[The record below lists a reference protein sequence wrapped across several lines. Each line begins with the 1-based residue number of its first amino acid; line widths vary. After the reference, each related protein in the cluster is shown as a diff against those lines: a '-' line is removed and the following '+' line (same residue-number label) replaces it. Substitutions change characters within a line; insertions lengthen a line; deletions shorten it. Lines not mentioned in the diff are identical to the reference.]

1 MKILYH
7 HRTLGDGAEGIHIQ
21 SIVNALRS
29 LGHQVKVVSLVGE
42 QTQFRKAQDAKES
55 KWDWVRNRIPGP
67 VYELA
72 EIAYNVKGLR
82 MLQKAIDTFRPDLIY
97 DRYAHF
103 SFSALWAAKR
113 NNLPLILEVNS
124 PYSIQKRQW
133 EKLYFPWLS
142 EMGERKIFNAAPHI
156 IVVSTPLRKIVMD
169 YGVPPERITV
179 LPNGTDPE
187 RFNPHIDDGPLR
199 QQLGLTGRVV
209 MGFVGILRR
218 WHNIDKLINI
228 LESID
233 LPAHNATMLF
243 LGDGPSFQELVAYN
257 KEKGNEEW
265 IRFLGRIP
273 HDEIQKYIAMMD
285 IAISPHATPYS
296 SPMKILEYMAMEKAI
311 LAPDMENIRDLL
323 QDGET
328 ALLFKPD
335 DARSLKEKLLRL
347 MEDGDLRRRLGQNA
361 RRIVEKKFTWLGNA
375 RKTVELAAALLKASG
390 QSLGYGSR
398 PKGK

>member
-1 MKILYH
+1 MRILYH

-21 SIVNALRS
+21 SIVNCLRE
-29 LGHQVKVVSLVGE
+29 LGHEVKVVSLVGE

-55 KWDWVRNRIPGP
+55 KWDWVRRHIPGP

-72 EIAYNVKGLR
+72 EVAYNLKGVR
-82 MLQKAIDTFRPDLIY
+82 MLQKAIDEFKPDIIY

-142 EMGERKIFNAAPHI
+142 KMGEEKIFRAAPHI
-156 IVVSTPLRKIVMD
+156 IVVSTPLKKIVMN
-169 YGVPPERITV
+169 YGVPAERITV

-187 RFNPHIDDGPLR
+187 RFNPHIDDTPLR
-199 QQLGLTGRVV
+199 QKLGLEGRVV

-228 LESID
+228 LEEID
-233 LPAHNATMLF
+233 LPKRKATMLF
-243 LGDGPSFQELVAYN
+243 LGDGPSFHELVEYN
-257 KEKGNEEW
+257 RQKGNEEW

-273 HDEIQKYIAMMD
+273 HNEIQNYIAMMD

-311 LAPDMENIRDLL
+311 LAPDMENIRDILK
-323 QDGET
+323 DGEN
-328 ALLFKPD
+328 ALLFEAD
-335 DARSLKEKLLRL
+335 NADSLKEKLLHL
-347 MEDGDLRRRLGQNA
+347 MQDADLRRRLGKKAREDVVQKYTWKGNASKTAEIA
-361 RRIVEKKFTWLGNA
+361 RRLVEE
-375 RKTVELAAALLKASG
+375 RM
-390 QSLGYGSR
+390 SR
-398 PKGK
+398 

>member
-1 MKILYH
+1 MRILYH

-21 SIVNALRS
+21 SIVNNLKE
-29 LGHQVKVVSLVGE
+29 LGHAVKVVSLVGE
-42 QTQFRKAQDAKES
+42 QTQFRSAQEAKES
-55 KWDWVRNRIPGP
+55 RWDKIKNWIPKP

-72 EIAYNVKGLR
+72 EVAYNLKGLR
-82 MLQKAIDTFRPDLIY
+82 MLEKAIDEFKPEIIY

-113 NNLPLILEVNS
+113 NKLPLILEVNS

-156 IVVSTPLRKIVMD
+156 IVVSTPLKKIVMN
-169 YGVPPERITV
+169 YGVPAERITV

-187 RFNPHIDDGPLR
+187 RFNPNIDDAPLR
-199 QQLGLTGRVV
+199 EKLGLQGRVV

-228 LESID
+228 LEEID
-233 LPAHNATMLF
+233 LPKRNATMLF
-243 LGDGPSFQELVAYN
+243 LGDGPSYHELVAYN
-257 KEKGNEEW
+257 KEKGSEEW

-273 HDEIQKYIAMMD
+273 HNEIQNYIAMMD

-323 QDGET
+323 KDGET

-335 DARSLKEKLLRL
+335 DAESLKEKLLL
-347 MEDGDLRRRLGQNA
+347 LIKDAKLRETLGKNA
-361 RRIVEKKFTWLGNA
+361 RRKVIENFTWKGNA
-375 RKTVELAAALLKASG
+375 VKTIEIAQRLKEQFG
-390 QSLGYGSR
+390 T
-398 PKGK
+398 

>member
-1 MKILYH
+1 MRILYH

-21 SIVNALRS
+21 SIVNNLKE
-29 LGHQVKVVSLVGE
+29 LGHSVKVVSLVGE
-42 QTQFRKAQDAKES
+42 QTRFRSAQEAKES
-55 KWDWVRNRIPGP
+55 RWDKIKHWIPKP
-67 VYELA
+67 IYELA
-72 EIAYNVKGLR
+72 EVAYNLKGLR
-82 MLQKAIDTFRPDLIY
+82 MLEKAIDDFKPDIIY

-103 SFSALWAAKR
+103 SFSALWAARR
-113 NNLPLILEVNS
+113 NKLPLILEVNS

-142 EMGERKIFNAAPHI
+142 EMGERKIFNAAPQI
-156 IVVSTPLRKIVMD
+156 IVVSTPLKKIVMD
-169 YGVPPERITV
+169 YGVPAERITV

-187 RFNPHIDDGPLR
+187 RFNPNIDDTPLR
-199 QQLGLTGRVV
+199 EKLGLQGRVA

-228 LESID
+228 LEEID
-233 LPAHNATMLF
+233 LPKHNATMLF
-243 LGDGPSFQELVAYN
+243 LGDGPSYHELVAYN

-273 HDEIQKYIAMMD
+273 HDEIQNYIAMMD

-323 QDGET
+323 TDGKT

-335 DARSLKEKLLRL
+335 DADSLKEKLLL
-347 MEDGDLRRRLGQNA
+347 LIKDDKLRRTLGKNA
-361 RRIVEKKFTWLGNA
+361 RQKVIENFTWKGNA
-375 RKTVELAAALLKASG
+375 VRTLEIARRLKEQFG
-390 QSLGYGSR
+390 T
-398 PKGK
+398 

>member
-21 SIVNALRS
+21 AIVNGLRA
-29 LGHQVKVVSLVGE
+29 LGHNVKLVSLVGE
-42 QTQFRKAQDAKES
+42 QTHFRRAQDAKES
-55 KWDWVRNRIPGP
+55 KWDRIRKRIPGP

-72 EIAYNVKGLR
+72 EIAYNLKGLR
-82 MLQKAIDTFRPDLIY
+82 MLEKNIASFQPDIIY

-113 NNLPLILEVNS
+113 NGLPLILEVNS

-142 EMGERKIFNAAPHI
+142 KMGEEKIFRAAPHI
-156 IVVSTPLRKIVMD
+156 ITVSTPLKKIIMS
-169 YGVPPERITV
+169 YGVPEERITV
-179 LPNGTDPE
+179 LPNGTDPQ
-187 RFNPHIDDGPLR
+187 RFNPAIDAGPLR
-199 QQLGLTGRVV
+199 KKLGLEGHIV

-228 LESID
+228 LEEID
-233 LPAHNATMLF
+233 LPARKATMLF
-243 LGDGPSFQELVAYN
+243 LGDGPSFDELVAYN
-257 KEKGNEEW
+257 KKQGNEKW

-273 HDEIQKYIAMMD
+273 HDKIQEYIAMMD

-335 DARSLKEKLLRL
+335 DARSLKEKLVRL
-347 MEDGDLRRRLGQNA
+347 MEDADLRRRLGQNA
-361 RRIVEKKFTWLGNA
+361 RRVVQEKFTWLNNA
-375 RKTVELAAALLKASG
+375 RKTAELAKALLRDRARMSK
-390 QSLGYGSR
+390 
-398 PKGK
+398 

>member
-1 MKILYH
+1 MRILYH

-21 SIVNALRS
+21 SIVNNLKE
-29 LGHQVKVVSLVGE
+29 LGHAVKVVSLVGE
-42 QTQFRKAQDAKES
+42 QTQFRSAQEAKES
-55 KWDWVRNRIPGP
+55 RWDKIKNWIPKP

-72 EIAYNVKGLR
+72 EVAYNLKGLR
-82 MLQKAIDTFRPDLIY
+82 MLEKAIDEFKPEIIY

-113 NNLPLILEVNS
+113 NKLPLILEVNS

-156 IVVSTPLRKIVMD
+156 IVVSTPLKKIVMN
-169 YGVPPERITV
+169 YGVPAERITV

-187 RFNPHIDDGPLR
+187 RFNPNIDDAPLR
-199 QQLGLTGRVV
+199 EKLGLQGRVV

-228 LESID
+228 LEEID
-233 LPAHNATMLF
+233 LPKRNATMLF
-243 LGDGPSFQELVAYN
+243 LGDGPSYHELVAYN
-257 KEKGNEEW
+257 KEKGSEEW

-273 HDEIQKYIAMMD
+273 HNEIQNYIAMMD

-323 QDGET
+323 KDGET

-335 DARSLKEKLLRL
+335 DAESLKEKLLL
-347 MEDGDLRRRLGQNA
+347 LIKDAKLRETLGKNA
-361 RRIVEKKFTWLGNA
+361 RRKVIENFTWKGNA
-375 RKTVELAAALLKASG
+375 LKTIKIAQRLKEQFG
-390 QSLGYGSR
+390 T
-398 PKGK
+398 

>member
-1 MKILYH
+1 MRILYH

-21 SIVNALRS
+21 SIVNNLKE
-29 LGHQVKVVSLVGE
+29 LGHAVKVVSLVGE
-42 QTQFRKAQDAKES
+42 QTQFRSAQEAKES
-55 KWDWVRNRIPGP
+55 RWDKIKHWIPKP
-67 VYELA
+67 IYELA
-72 EIAYNVKGLR
+72 EVAYNLKGLR
-82 MLQKAIDTFRPDLIY
+82 MLEKAIDEFKPEIIY

-113 NNLPLILEVNS
+113 NKLPLILEVNS

-156 IVVSTPLRKIVMD
+156 IVVSTPLKKIVMN
-169 YGVPPERITV
+169 YGVPVERITV

-187 RFNPHIDDGPLR
+187 RFNPNIDDAPLR
-199 QQLGLTGRVV
+199 EKLGLQGRVV

-228 LESID
+228 LEEID
-233 LPAHNATMLF
+233 LPKRNATMLF
-243 LGDGPSFQELVAYN
+243 LGDGPSYHELVAYN
-257 KEKGNEEW
+257 KEKGSEEW

-273 HDEIQKYIAMMD
+273 HNEIQNYIAMMD

-323 QDGET
+323 KDGET

-335 DARSLKEKLLRL
+335 DAESLKEKLLQL
-347 MEDGDLRRRLGQNA
+347 IKDAKLRETLGKNA
-361 RRIVEKKFTWLGNA
+361 RRKVIENFTWKGNA
-375 RKTVELAAALLKASG
+375 LKTIKIAQRLKEQFG
-390 QSLGYGSR
+390 T
-398 PKGK
+398 

>member
-21 SIVNALRS
+21 SIVNGLRR
-29 LGHQVKVVSLVGE
+29 LGHEVKVVSLVGE

-55 KWDWVRNRIPGP
+55 KWDWIRNRIPGP

-72 EIAYNVKGLR
+72 EVAYNLKGLR
-82 MLQKAIDTFRPDLIY
+82 MLQKAIDAFKPDIIY

-113 NNLPLILEVNS
+113 NKLPLILEVNS

-156 IVVSTPLRKIVMD
+156 IVVSTPLKKIVMN
-169 YGVPPERITV
+169 YGVPAERITV

-187 RFNPHIDDGPLR
+187 RFNPAIDDGPLR
-199 QQLGLTGRVV
+199 KQLGLEGRIV

-228 LESID
+228 LEEID
-233 LPAHNATMLF
+233 LPARKATMLF
-243 LGDGPSFQELVAYN
+243 LGDGPSFHELVEYN
-257 KEKGNEEW
+257 RQKGNEEW

-273 HDEIQKYIAMMD
+273 HAEIQKYIAMMD

-311 LAPDMENIRDLL
+311 LAPDMENIRDIL
-323 QDGET
+323 QDGEN

-335 DARSLKEKLLRL
+335 DADSLKEKLLRL
-347 MEDGDLRRRLGQNA
+347 LQDADLRHRLGKKA
-361 RRIVEKKFTWLGNA
+361 RKDVVEKYTWLGNA
-375 RKTVELAAALLKASG
+375 RKTAQLAEQLVG
-390 QSLGYGSR
+390 QGRG
-398 PKGK
+398 

>member
-1 MKILYH
+1 MRILYH

-21 SIVNALRS
+21 SIVNCLRE
-29 LGHQVKVVSLVGE
+29 LGHQVKVVSLIGE
-42 QTQFRKAQDAKES
+42 QTQFRQSQEAKETV
-55 KWDWVRNRIPGP
+55 WDKIRRGIPGP

-72 EIAYNVKGLR
+72 EVAYNLKGVR
-82 MLQKAIDTFRPDLIY
+82 MLQKAIDEFKPDIIY

-113 NNLPLILEVNS
+113 NKLPLILEVNS

-142 EMGERKIFNAAPHI
+142 KMGEEKIFRAAPHI
-156 IVVSTPLRKIVMD
+156 IVVSTPLKKIVMD
-169 YGVPPERITV
+169 YGVPAERITV

-187 RFNPHIDDGPLR
+187 RFNPNIDDAPLR
-199 QQLGLTGRVV
+199 KELGLEGRVV

-218 WHNIDKLINI
+218 WHNIDKLIRI
-228 LESID
+228 LEEIN
-233 LPAHNATMLF
+233 LPQRNATMLF
-243 LGDGPSFQELVAYN
+243 LGDGPSYQELVAYN
-257 KEKGNEEW
+257 KEKGKEEW

-273 HDEIQKYIAMMD
+273 HDEIQRYIAMMD

-311 LAPDMENIRDLL
+311 LAPDMENIRDILK
-323 QDGET
+323 DGEN

-335 DARSLKEKLLRL
+335 DADSLKEKLIRL
-347 MEDGDLRRRLGQNA
+347 MQDADLRRTLGKNA
-361 RRIVEKKFTWLGNA
+361 RRDVVEKYTWMGNA
-375 RKTVELAAALLKASG
+375 RKTAEIAGRLL
-390 QSLGYGSR
+390 
-398 PKGK
+398 GKKLNN